1 MKCTP
6 AMAASPLF
14 RGIGPEELEELLTC
28 MGAACRRYRRGELIL
43 RRGDR
48 AQRLGLV
55 LSGAVHI
62 VR

>member
-28 MGAACRRYRRGELIL
+28 MGAACRRYRRG
-43 RRGDR
+43 
-48 AQRLGLV
+48 
-55 LSGAVHI
+55 S
-62 VR
+62 